1 MATAQQIRWV
11 WKGMEVTLGIDVAG
25 DGPTVVLLPA
35 LSSISTREEMRPL
48 FDRLTPSFRVVTT
61 DWPGFGDQARP
72 RIDWMPQGLVIGET
86 VNEMLDHV
94 SARPVSSH
102 PHLPA
107 LN

>member
-1 MATAQQIRWV
+1 MAMARKIRWA
-11 WKGMEVTLGIDVAG
+11 WKGMEVALGMDDAG
-25 DGPTVVLLPA
+25 NGPILLPA

-48 FDRLTPSFRVVTT
+48 FDRLAPSFRVVTV

-72 RIDWMPQGLVIGET
+72 KIDWMPQVLVIGET